1 MKNIFSKMLR
11 HLNESMVVKVYTL
24 SLFRVFVHSSLRASD
39 ELLKKTSS
47 IMQLSKE
54 RDHIRKSL
62 SYSLNNNSAA
72 VSLSSSGQSVSK

>member
-11 HLNESMVVKVYTL
+11 HLNECMVVKAYTL

-54 RDHIRKSL
+54 RDHIRKSY
-62 SYSLNNNSAA
+62 SYSLSNTSAA
-72 VSLSSSGQSVSK
+72 VSLSSSGQGVS